1 MRIGR
6 RLFSTKGTA
15 VDQIPAA
22 RRVVASLP
30 LVGRRQKTTPLAR
43 FPTIQCDIQ
52 RNRHRSHTK
61 GRTRPQEKY
70 YWSSFTERRWVSQNS
85 DRCAEWFGYF
95 RQQEDR
101 GAMDLVLL
109 QETHVAVGEADTM
122 DKLYHEKW
130 GFV

>member
-1 MRIGR
+1 MPQTKAAVYYTSAAGQAAIVGVLAKPSNWKLALDLIAHDDRPS
-6 RLFSTKGTA
+6 LFSTKATA

-22 RRVVASLP
+22 RRAVASLP

-70 YWSSFTERRWVSQNS
+70 YWSSLTERRWVSQ
-85 DRCAEWFGYF
+85 
-95 RQQEDR
+95 
-101 GAMDLVLL
+101 
-109 QETHVAVGEADTM
+109 
-122 DKLYHEKW
+122 KLGQVCRVVW
-130 GFV
+130 LF